1 MKTILITTDFSANS
15 KSAIRFAIQMSS
27 QTTCKF
33 VFFSVLEL
41 TTPTSWSKL
50 ETEKFLHSELLRGE
64 EQLKRFLEKTFKQLN
79 VSNLDYRYAVQIGH
93 AVSDMIV
100 AYAQKNNADFIC
112 MGTRGA
118 GTLQKIMGTH
128 ASKMVNSS
136 PIPVIVV
143 PKSYGLRSIQ
153 KVGYSS
159 DLENLTDEM
168 PTVLSFSGLFG
179 VPTEVYHFTILNTK
193 ATKAK
198 EAELNAAYQNNLCSF
213 YCKPRKVEDT
223 FVENLQRTVKNRK
236 PSVLVMFSKY
246 KPNWIERLFFSGFT
260 AGMTFD
266 IKIPLVSFRKE

>member
-15 KSAIRFAIQMSS
+15 KSAIRFAVQMST
-27 QTTCKF
+27 QTACNF
-33 VFFSVLEL
+33 VFYSVLEI
-41 TTPTSWSKL
+41 TTPTSWSKTKA
-50 ETEKFLHSELLRGE
+50 EGFLHSELLRGK
-64 EQLKRFLEKTFKQLN
+64 EQLERFLDKTFKQLKI
-79 VSNLDYRYAVQIGH
+79 SNPIYGCEVQIGH

-100 AYAQKNNADFIC
+100 AYAQKIKADFIC

-136 PIPVIVV
+136 PVPVIVV
-143 PKSYGLRSIQ
+143 PKSYRFSTIQ

-159 DLENLTDEM
+159 DLENLEDEL
-168 PTVLSFSGLFG
+168 PTVLSLAGFLG
-179 VPTEVYHFTILNTK
+179 VPTEVYHFNVLSTK
-193 ATKAK
+193 ANIAK
-198 EAELNAAYQNNLCSF
+198 ESELNVAYQNNLCSF
-213 YCKPRKVEDT
+213 YCKQQKVEDT
-223 FVENLQRTVKNRK
+223 FVENLQRVVRNRK

>member
-15 KSAIRFAIQMSS
+15 KSAIRFAVQMST
-27 QTTCKF
+27 QTVCTF
-33 VFFSVLEL
+33 VFYSVLEI
-41 TTPTSWSKL
+41 TSPTSWSKI
-50 ETEKFLHSELLRGE
+50 EAEEFLNSELLRGK
-64 EQLKRFLEKTFKQLN
+64 EQLESFLDKTFKQLKI
-79 VSNLDYRYAVQIGH
+79 SNLNYRYEVQIGH
-93 AVSDMIV
+93 AISDMIV
-100 AYAQKNNADFIC
+100 AYAQKIKADFIC

-136 PIPVIVV
+136 PVPVIVV
-143 PKSYGLRSIQ
+143 PKSYRLRSIQ

-159 DLENLTDEM
+159 DLENLKDEM

-179 VPTEVYHFTILNTK
+179 VPAEVYHFTILSTK

-198 EAELNAAYQNNLCSF
+198 ESELNAVFQNNLCSF

-223 FVENLQRTVKNRK
+223 FVENLQRIVKNRK

-266 IKIPLVSFRKE
+266 INIPLVSFRKE